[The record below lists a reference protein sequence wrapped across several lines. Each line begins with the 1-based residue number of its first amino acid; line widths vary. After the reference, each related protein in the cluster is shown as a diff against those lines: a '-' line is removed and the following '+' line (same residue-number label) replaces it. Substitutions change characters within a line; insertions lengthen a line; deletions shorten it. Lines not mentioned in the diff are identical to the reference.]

1 MSVTNEMPSD
11 VKAPAPPLGRN
22 RDFLL
27 LWSGQL
33 VSTAGTQ
40 ITDLALPLLILAITH
55 SPTQAGIAAACGTV
69 PRFLL
74 ALPAG
79 VLVDRLDRKRVMIAC
94 DVLRALA
101 LASIPLAYMLGRLSM
116 VQLYIVSFVLG
127 TGFIFFYLARVSAL
141 PRVVAREQ
149 LPAAVARQE
158 AADSI
163 VTLAGPPLSGIVFGL
178 GRALPFLLDA
188 VSYVVSAVS
197 LGFIRVPFQRER
209 AEQET
214 AANIWSDMLV
224 GLRWLWHAPLVRFMS
239 LIYAGF
245 ALFLSPFE
253 LGVIVR
259 AQGQHTSPFGIGL
272 IFAAGG
278 VGGLGGALLGPH
290 LQRRF
295 RFGQLLPI
303 LHWVYVITMVFDAIA
318 PNPFLLAL
326 TEAVAMVNDQI
337 YDIVWPSY
345 RMALIPD
352 ELQGRVTSAYRL
364 VLSSMGPVGTVLM
377 GILIQRLG
385 ASAAL
390 LIAAGGLAVLALAVM
405 FNRHVRTA
413 PPIGEIEP

>member
-1 MSVTNEMPSD
+1 MSVVNDVPSNANVD
-11 VKAPAPPLGRN
+11 HPATPLGRN

-40 ITDLALPLLILAITH
+40 ITDLALPLLVLAITN
-55 SPTQAGIAAACGTV
+55 SATQASIVAACGAV
-69 PRFLL
+69 PRFVF

-79 VLVDRLDRKRVMIAC
+79 VLVDRLDRKRLMIAC

-101 LASIPLAYMLGRLSM
+101 LASIPLAYMQGRLSM
-116 VQLYIVSFVLG
+116 LQLYIVSFILG
-127 TGFIFFYLARVSAL
+127 TGFIFFFLARVSAL

-149 LPAAVARQE
+149 LPLAVARQE

-163 VTLAGPPLSGIVFGL
+163 VTLAGPPLSGIVFGF

-188 VSYVVSAVS
+188 VSYAVSAIS
-197 LGFIRVPFQRER
+197 LGFIRVPFQRKR
-209 AEQET
+209 ASEET
-214 AANIWSDMLV
+214 GASLWADMLV
-224 GLRWLWHAPLVRFMS
+224 GLRWLWHAPLVRFMA

-245 ALFLSPFE
+245 ALFLSPTE
-253 LGVIVR
+253 LAVIVR
-259 AQGQHTSPFGIGL
+259 AQEQQTSPFGIGL

-290 LQRRF
+290 LQQRF
-295 RFGQLLPI
+295 RFGQLLSV
-303 LHWVYVITMVFDAIA
+303 LQWVYAVGLVLEAFA
-318 PNPFLLAL
+318 PNPVLLGLIGAGIM
-326 TEAVAMVNDQI
+326 TNDQI
-337 YDIVWPSY
+337 YDIIWPSY

-352 ELQGRVTSAYRL
+352 GLQGRVTSAYRL
-364 VLSSMGPVGTVLM
+364 VLSSMLPVGTVLT

-390 LIAAGGLAVLALAVM
+390 LVAAGGLALLALAVT

-413 PPIGEIEP
+413 PPIGTL